1 MYDHQHTYR
10 LKTDGVGHELQY
22 FTMYEH
28 HAQDMRVQGP
38 IFAAPTFG
46 ASNANSPGISG
57 NNPLIV
63 FRSRNRDR

>member
-1 MYDHQHTYR
+1 MYDHQHTYL
-10 LKTDGVGHELQY
+10 LKLDRGGHNCPY
-22 FTMYEH
+22 FTLYEH
-28 HAQDMRVQGP
+28 HAQDMRVRGP

-63 FRSRNRDR
+63 FRRSNHDC